1 MNNLSLSS
9 SSNSDNENDLDFLDH
24 IGSSLEANPIIDL
37 KQKQSK

>member
-9 SSNSDNENDLDFLDH
+9 SSNSDNENDHDFLER
-24 IGSSLEANPIIDL
+24 IASSLEANPIIDL